1 MIFSFKEIMEETAN
15 DPRIKEAGLE
25 YKNVSF
31 ILKEYFAALKLTI
44 SEGFLTYY
52 FKGVQLLPY
61 INIIVSPKYLKKKN
75 KDGELINKYTKAKQD
90 YEQRI
95 KGRTRKS

>member
-75 KDGELINKYTKAKQD
+75 NVQPKIQDINKLKP
-90 YEQRI
+90 
-95 KGRTRKS
+95 